1 MGSAKQFLSAMIDQT
16 PIFST
21 HEHHRESD
29 FHTGLTLDKLLR
41 SSYVSWC
48 STPLDSS
55 KEERKR
61 WLDTIRT
68 NSYFVWLEKSI
79 AAIYKFD
86 EIHEDNWDHISEAIS
101 KAHQDKEF
109 HWRILK
115 EHAKYKRFM
124 EDSYWN
130 PGSHLSYPE
139 FVVSTYRMD
148 NWLTGYHPE
157 SVDHDNTNP
166 RQFTDVDMSSL
177 DAYEAALIS
186 ELDKKKEHIVAI
198 KCAAAYER
206 TLKFDRTDRRVAAK
220 IYGKHPS
227 VISDEEKAAFSN
239 YMFHHF
245 LKVARERNLPV
256 QFHTGL
262 AQLSGSNPML
272 LEPVIANNPDV
283 KFVLFHG
290 GFPWIYEIA
299 GLAHNFKN
307 VYIDMNWLPLI
318 STKAAETALHTY
330 LEIVPNNHHISWGGD
345 TWTSEEAYGASMA
358 FKHVVTNVLAE
369 KVESSFY
376 SLKVAERIVEK
387 LMYQNAEE
395 LYGIFGNSKSCKNK

>member
-1 MGSAKQFLSAMIDQT
+1 MENNKEWLSTIMEQT
-16 PIFST
+16 PLFST
-21 HEHHRESD
+21 HEHHRESE
-29 FHTGLTLDKLLR
+29 FHTGLNLDRLFK
-41 SSYVSWC
+41 SSYVNWC
-48 STPLDSS
+48 SVPRDSLR
-55 KEERKR
+55 EERKR

-79 AAIYKFD
+79 RAIYGCD
-86 EIHEDNWDHISEAIS
+86 EIDEDNWDAVSEAIS
-101 KAHQDKEF
+101 KAHQDRDF

-115 EHAKYKRFM
+115 EKANYIRFM
-124 EDSYWN
+124 EDSYWE
-130 PGSHLSYPE
+130 PGSHLGNPE

-166 RQFTDVDMSSL
+166 RHFTDTDMSSL
-177 DAYEAALIS
+177 EAYEAALA
-186 ELDKKKEHIVAI
+186 EEMDKRKSHIVAI

-206 TLKFDRTDRRVAAK
+206 TLRFDKVSRSTAEK
-220 IYGKHPS
+220 IFGKHPS
-227 VISDEEKAAFSN
+227 VITEEEKALFSN

-245 LKVARERNLPV
+245 VEVARERDLPI

-262 AQLSGSNPML
+262 AKLEGSNPML
-272 LEPVIANNPDV
+272 LEPVIADNPDV

-299 GLAHNFKN
+299 SLAHNYKN

-330 LEIVPNNHHISWGGD
+330 LEILPNNHHIAWGGD
-345 TWTSEEAYGASMA
+345 TWTSEEAYGASLA
-358 FKHVVTNVLAE
+358 FKHVLTNVMTE
-369 KVESSFY
+369 KAASSFY
-376 SLKVAERIVEK
+376 RLKDVERMVEK
-387 LMYQNAEE
+387 IMYQNAEE
-395 LYGIFGNSKSCKNK
+395 LYMQRK